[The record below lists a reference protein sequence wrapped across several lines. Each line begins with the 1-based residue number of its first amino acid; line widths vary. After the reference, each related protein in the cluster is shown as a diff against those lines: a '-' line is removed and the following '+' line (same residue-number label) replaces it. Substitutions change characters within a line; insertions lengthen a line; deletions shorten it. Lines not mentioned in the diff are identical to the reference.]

1 MALPWT
7 MHGRDLAPLL
17 SSPERTDW
25 SHPLLFEHTGHDF
38 GSDVTKVLTENGKA
52 EHNNVPWWLAVRDGK
67 HKYIRYL
74 KAGEIEELYDLD
86 ADPEE
91 LTNLGMRSEHR
102 ALVERLRGVMR
113 DELRRTGAN
122 FIEALPAT
130 ANR

>member
-1 MALPWT
+1 MYPK
-7 MHGRDLAPLL
+7 
-17 SSPERTDW
+17 
-25 SHPLLFEHTGHDF
+25 LF
-38 GSDVTKVLTENGKA
+38 
-52 EHNNVPWWLAVRDGK
+52 
-67 HKYIRYL
+67 
-74 KAGEIEELYDLD
+74 DLD
-86 ADPEE
+86 QEALAALLPGEPAYRVRQVWEGLYQQARLPEE